1 MNAYDRFKYYDRN
14 MTVFVLQYTVT
25 EGNSKELIYFQ
36 ENKKTPKRSCLFRSQ
51 LCSTEGVGFEPT
63 VPLQTR

>member
-1 MNAYDRFKYYDRN
+1 MTAYDRFKYYDRN

-36 ENKKTPKRSCLFRSQ
+36 ENKKTPRRSCTFKSQ
-51 LCSTEGVGFEPT
+51 LWVTEGVSKES
-63 VPLQTR
+63 V